1 MCTPS
6 TSDPILNNNISDI
19 DYYAYF
25 NSSFS
30 FNTYFNSCNNFKVRR
45 VTRRDSLV
53 ITTNENLL
61 LIDNGCDQSI
71 VSTNSFIV
79 GVHTGQHFH
88 VEGAVECMAAAN
100 LELVNDA
107 VTCIVMDVG
116 PNILI
121 KLNQCLLDVD
131 SKQHES
137 LLQPHQARA
146 FGVIVDDCTRCHLGV
161 DGNAGG

>member
-1 MCTPS
+1 MCTSS
-6 TSDPILNNNISDI
+6 TSSTNTNTNILDKS
-19 DYYAYF
+19 YCGYF

-30 FNTYFNSCNNFKVRR
+30 FNSYFNYCNNFKVRR

-53 ITTNENLL
+53 ITTNKNLS

-71 VSTNSFIV
+71 VSSNSFKV

-88 VEGAVECMAAAN
+88 VEGAVKSMTAAN
-100 LELVNDA
+100 LELVNNA
-107 VTCIVMDVG
+107 ITCIVMNVG

-131 SKQHES
+131 SK
-137 LLQPHQARA
+137 
-146 FGVIVDDCTRCHLGV
+146 
-161 DGNAGG
+161 